1 MLLAHVEVP
10 HVLGSVIVNPC
21 AIANDLSVL
30 EQPFELVSVPHDED
44 ALAILL
50 TLFEVALVLEEWVRV
65 SVTPV
70 ALSEFCNWIDV
81 AHVTVLGGFVFS
93 AVLHHHFLLA
103 ALHLRLVLHG
113 DVY

>member
-44 ALAILL
+44 TLAILL
-50 TLFEVALVLEEWVRV
+50 ALFEVALVLEEWIRV

-70 ALSEFCNWIDV
+70 ALPEFCNWIDV
-81 AHVTVLGGFVFS
+81 AHVTVLSCFVFS
-93 AVLHHHFLLA
+93 AVLHYHFLLA
-103 ALHLRLVLHG
+103 ALHLRLVLHR
-113 DVY
+113 DID